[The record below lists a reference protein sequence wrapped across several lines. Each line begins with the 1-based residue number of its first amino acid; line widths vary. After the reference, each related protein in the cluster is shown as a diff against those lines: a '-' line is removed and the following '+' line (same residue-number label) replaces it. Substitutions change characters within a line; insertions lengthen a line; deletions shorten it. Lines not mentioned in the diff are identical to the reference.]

1 MGWSLRT
8 LILTMVLVGCGG
20 GESEVLPIGFVNQT
34 QHSVADLWTIWK
46 SAQQSL
52 ARKVDLNPLQRSD
65 PGVLADMRQGDSRAF
80 REAPHQIGVA
90 REPDVTS
97 ATLFGTTGVL
107 RMDPTGL
114 IACPQPCNVRYAA
127 AFSKYDLHLTR
138 YAESWEFEGDNF
150 AIILEY
156 EFENQILSAL
166 GYNMSWR

>member
-20 GESEVLPIGFVNQT
+20 GESEVLPIGFVNRT
-34 QHSVADLWTIWK
+34 QQSGADLWTIWK

-90 REPDVTS
+90 REP
-97 ATLFGTTGVL
+97 
-107 RMDPTGL
+107 
-114 IACPQPCNVRYAA
+114 
-127 AFSKYDLHLTR
+127 
-138 YAESWEFEGDNF
+138 
-150 AIILEY
+150 
-156 EFENQILSAL
+156 
-166 GYNMSWR
+166 